1 MAQIRHTY
9 KELEVVPIPDDVPD
23 LGIEAGTMGTV
34 VDVLA
39 EGRLVTVDAVDES
52 GRTLDLIDVYLE
64 PTPYVI
70 GRWHLGE
77 S

>member
-1 MAQIRHTY
+1 MAQTRHTY
-9 KELEVVPIPDDVPD
+9 KELEVVPIPDGLPE

-39 EGRLVTVDAVDES
+39 EGRLVTVDVVDEE

-64 PTPYVI
+64 PAPHVI
-70 GRWHLGE
+70 GRWRLNE
-77 S
+77 K